1 MIKIKRETII
11 KVGDTI
17 IHEKSNEAWKV
28 SKIEGLTFYFK
39 DKSGKEYAM
48 TKFALITSPDLK
60 LELAD
65 DRGYY

>member
-11 KVGDTI
+11 KVGDKL
-17 IHEKSNEAWKV
+17 IHEKSKDEWKI

-48 TKFALITSPDLK
+48 TKFALMTSPDMKLK
-60 LELAD
+60 LAD